1 MRNDVV
7 FPGGIRQTGV
17 AGEAK
22 DAMIERQ
29 TSGPEDKKPEN
40 VHEIITLFSA
50 GRLTPER
57 AYELYLELND
67 ETEVSKKE
75 MQAIL
80 LGREDS
86 KGARE
91 RMMRRKG
98 YYNR

>member
-1 MRNDVV
+1 MRNDVI
-7 FPGGIRQTGV
+7 FPGGVKQTGV
-17 AGEAK
+17 SSEARER
-22 DAMIERQ
+22 MIERQ
-29 TSGPEDKKPEN
+29 TSEPEDKKPAT
-40 VHEIITLFSA
+40 VSEIISLFSA

-57 AYELYLELND
+57 AYELYLELDD

-98 YYNR
+98 CYNR